1 MCIISAWEGR
11 PPKEV
16 SLVERPESGKG
27 GTLLGGGG
35 ENQNKTLLW
44 AEPERGKA
52 QAGAAERC
60 LSSSPP
66 LRLPKPVNAP
76 DMSQPRPRYVVDRA
90 AYSLTLFDDEF
101 EKKDRTYP
109 LGEKLRNAFR

>member
-11 PPKEV
+11 PPEV
-16 SLVERPESGKG
+16 SLVERPASGKG

-35 ENQNKTLLW
+35 EDQNKTLLW
-44 AEPERGKA
+44 PELEREGPSW
-52 QAGAAERC
+52 AGERC
-60 LSSSPP
+60 PSSSPP
-66 LRLPKPVNAP
+66 LPLPKLVNAP

-101 EKKDRTYP
+101 EKKERTYP